1 MERRKFLQNGG
12 LLGALLGGAGTAAAM
27 AQPTAPAVVLPP
39 VVLPKEDISHL
50 APPSGATTLQITG
63 SYPTEEETQ
72 RAAMRIGSDGSVGIG
87 TSTSP
92 YLFRPFNQTT
102 THSVAMTVGK
112 DNRLWMKV
120 GDTWHRVALE
130 S

>member
-50 APPSGATTLQITG
+50 APPSGATTIQING
-63 SYPTEEETQ
+63 SYLTDEETQ
-72 RAAMRIGSDGSVGIG
+72 REAMRIGSDGSMGIG
-87 TSTSP
+87 TSPYTIRPWSSP
-92 YLFRPFNQTT
+92 T
-102 THSVAMTVGK
+102 THSVTMTVGK